1 TLAVADSSASVA
13 VKLNG
18 MNGAIADGFMGWSNF
33 NIAGGGD
40 FGISM
45 VDGTTCGGAT
55 TNGFDNHNAGYQML
69 NCGCQ
74 RHYLYSYSA
83 GNADSDGA
91 YQASTTLGGWN
102 ATAGC
107 TSTEGG
113 GIAFY
118 AAMRRHLA
126 APAT

>member
-1 TLAVADSSASVA
+1 
-13 VKLNG
+13 
-18 MNGAIADGFMGWSNF
+18 
-33 NIAGGGD
+33 
-40 FGISM
+40 
-45 VDGTTCGGAT
+45 
-55 TNGFDNHNAGYQML
+55 AGYQML

-126 APAT
+126 APATSCSAIKTANAAAPSGMYPIDSDGAGPLPTLMAYCDMTTDGG